1 MFAVIDIETVPDVQR
16 WTPPRGPPGLF
27 PPVWA
32 HRIVCI
38 GLLVLDNDYQLV
50 SLDAMTEGAGLG
62 DLFARGNGDADSR
75 ERDLLLGFS
84 RRITKLATTGIT
96 IVTYNGRTFD
106 IPAIVHRCLAHTVP
120 LPWLWRVRGMLYRY
134 DENGH
139 IDVADLLTNFGASK
153 MHSLD
158 AIAKL
163 VGLPGKVGVDGKQV
177 ADLYARGQ
185 LTAIANYCCAD
196 VVQTAFVLLRLRMI
210 QSESQLILDGYRR
223 NADALR
229 SALMRDARLAEMW
242 AGEKAAPE
250 QVA

>member
-16 WTPPRGPPGLF
+16 WTPPADTPDVF

-120 LPWLWRVRGMLYRY
+120 LPWLWRDRGLLYAY
-134 DENGH
+134 DENRH
-139 IDVADLLTNFGASK
+139 IDGPALLTKLRARSMPSQSSSGCRGKSAS
-153 MHSLD
+153 
-158 AIAKL
+158 
-163 VGLPGKVGVDGKQV
+163 
-177 ADLYARGQ
+177 
-185 LTAIANYCCAD
+185 TASRSPISMRAASSPRSRTTAAPMSCRRRSYCCAC
-196 VVQTAFVLLRLRMI
+196 
-210 QSESQLILDGYRR
+210 G
-223 NADALR
+223 
-229 SALMRDARLAEMW
+229 
-242 AGEKAAPE
+242 
-250 QVA
+250 